1 MRKLL
6 RFSVAFGAAALV
18 VTGTAAC
25 KSAEPFAVKVN
36 GQTVSKSDFD
46 DELKAIRDNKKYRGL
61 VEQSIQVTGSGDD
74 TYNQQ
79 FVAQVLTRRVYFTLV
94 HQEFARRNLKLT
106 STDLSDSRREVV
118 QATGGADVFGAFSET
133 YRNFLVRTNA
143 EVTVLADKLADTSAV
158 NLRAYYNDHVDQF
171 ENVCA
176 AHILVDTKAKADAI
190 EKQLA
195 KAKDKKTT
203 FADIAKKDSKDT
215 GSGAKGGDLGCAAP
229 SNYVAEFKEAVRTQK
244 VGVIGQPVKTQF
256 GYHIIRVD
264 SRDPAKSFDEVK
276 DQVKTAITD
285 SQQGAFNEFLTEAS
299 TKAKVEVNPR
309 FGTFDTSGQ
318 QPQVVPPKA
327 PANATN
333 NSGG

>member
-1 MRKLL
+1 VRNLL
-6 RFSVAFGAAALV
+6 RLSAAFGAVVLV
-18 VTGTAAC
+18 ITGTAAC
-25 KSAEPFAVKVN
+25 KSAEPYAVKVN

-46 DELKAIRDNKKYRGL
+46 DELKAIRDNTQYRQA
-61 VEQSIQVTGSGDD
+61 VEQTIKVTGTGDD
-74 TYNQQ
+74 TFNQQ

-94 HQEFARRNLKLT
+94 HQEFVRRNLKLT
-106 STDLSDSRREVV
+106 RADLSTSRAEVV
-118 QATGGADVFGAFSET
+118 QAIGGPQVFAAFRKSYQT
-133 YRNFLVRTNA
+133 FLIHTNA
-143 EVTVLADKLADTSAV
+143 EVDVLATKLANTSPA
-158 NLRAYYNDHVDQF
+158 NLRAYYNDHIDQF
-171 ENVCA
+171 EDVCA

-203 FADIAKKDSKDT
+203 FADIAKKESKDT

-229 SNYVAEFKEAVRTQK
+229 SNYVAEFKDAVRTQK
-244 VGVIGQPVKTQF
+244 IGVIGQPVKSQF

-264 SRDPAKSFDEVK
+264 SREPAKPFAEVK
-276 DQVKTAITD
+276 DQVKSAITD
-285 SQQGAFNEFLTEAS
+285 SQQGAFTQFLTEAS

-318 QPQVVPPKA
+318 QPEVVPPKA
-327 PANATN
+327 PASATD